1 MPTILIDL
9 PIIISVA
16 QDCSDGQLRDTVYI
30 VLCIKWH
37 HNSLGV
43 HRLCGKCNTVFVW
56 LKMLLCI
63 FRSMVIFIKKSM
75 FSEDIKLY
83 TWNCS
88 MKRIKRATN
97 LILNYSTA
105 ILSET
110 FTLILKIFLF

>member
-9 PIIISVA
+9 PIIISVI
-16 QDCSDGQLRDTVYI
+16 CTGLFRWTTPGDTVYI

-43 HRLCGKCNTVFVW
+43 HKLCGKCSNTVFVW

-88 MKRIKRATN
+88 MKG
-97 LILNYSTA
+97 
-105 ILSET
+105 
-110 FTLILKIFLF
+110 LKDSYKFNS